1 MPPGVAMGMG
11 GHNDV
16 TDMNKD
22 VEFISE
28 QQPIEVRSHSFNSI
42 VSSSRLMCAFLTDP
56 TN

>member
-1 MPPGVAMGMG
+1 MPPGVSMGL

-28 QQPIEVRSHSFNSI
+28 QQPIEVYAHFYHI
-42 VSSSRLMCAFLTDP
+42 VFIV
-56 TN
+56 